1 MNNHKTEF
9 TYIVLGC
16 GGIGSAALYWL
27 STLAPGQEIL
37 GIERFELGH
46 HNGGSQDHS
55 RIIRLSY
62 DEQCYTSLAP
72 HMYTAWKAVEDESG
86 VQLVLKTGALVFGP
100 KTGPH
105 VDKYISSMRSQ
116 GIPHTVLSGGEVRKR
131 FPQFNLTEDDH
142 AVYQADGGLVDARK
156 GNAAHIALAR
166 ARGVSISDNTMV
178 QLIQPLG
185 KEGAKVVTNKGTF
198 SCKKLIMAT
207 GAWTKDLVNASFG
220 LNLPLHVTQEQV
232 NYYHTNNLRA
242 FSPERFPVWI
252 SYYDNK
258 CFYGFPVYGEV
269 ATKAGLDCGGEV
281 VTASTRTF
289 TPDKKAEET
298 VTTFLKHKI
307 PESADHR
314 LFTKTCLYCLT
325 PDRHF
330 IIDKLPA
337 YPQVSVFVGAGHAYK
352 WASLI
357 GLILA
362 QIAVTGHTT
371 YPIDAFRITRPA
383 LLNATQNTPKL

>member
-1 MNNHKTEF
+1 MAPEKRDF
-9 TYIVLGC
+9 TYIVIGC

-27 STLAPGQEIL
+27 STQVPGEEVL

-62 DEQCYTSLAP
+62 DEQCYTTLAP

-86 VQLVLKTGALVFGP
+86 VELVHKTGALVFGP
-100 KTGPH
+100 KSGTE
-105 VDKYISSMRSQ
+105 VDKYITTMKTQ
-116 GIPHTVLSGGEVRKR
+116 GMPHTVLSGEEVRKR
-131 FPQFNLTEDDH
+131 FPQFNLTDADH

-156 GNAAHIALAR
+156 GNAVHISLAR
-166 ARGVSISDNTMV
+166 ARGVRISANTV
-178 QLIQPLG
+178 VELIQPLG
-185 KEGAKVVTNKGTF
+185 TEGAKIITNKGAF
-198 SCKKLIMAT
+198 SCKKLIMAS
-207 GAWTKDLVNASFG
+207 GAWTKDIVKSSFG
-220 LNLPLHVTQEQV
+220 LDLPLWVTQEQV
-232 NYYHTNNLRA
+232 TYYHTKNLRA
-242 FSPERFPVWI
+242 FAPDRFPVWI
-252 SYYDNK
+252 SYYDKK

-281 VTASTRTF
+281 VTANTRTYV
-289 TPDKKAEET
+289 PEKKAETT
-298 VTTFLKHKI
+298 VTNFLKKYI
-307 PESADHR
+307 PESCDEVD
-314 LFTKTCLYCLT
+314 FTKTCLYCLT

-330 IIDKLPA
+330 IIDKMPA

-362 QIAVTGHTT
+362 QIAVNGQTT

-383 LLNATQNTPKL
+383 LQNAKTPKL